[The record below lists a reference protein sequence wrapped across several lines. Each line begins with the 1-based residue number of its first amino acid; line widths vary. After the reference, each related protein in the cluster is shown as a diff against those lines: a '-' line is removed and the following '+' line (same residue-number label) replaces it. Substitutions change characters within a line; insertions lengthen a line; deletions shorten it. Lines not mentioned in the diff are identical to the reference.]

1 MRAYFLLI
9 LGVASVAVGEP
20 TDFLN
25 SPTNIFAPAF
35 LISIGVMN
43 LASRYAVVI
52 YWAGLLL
59 GLAVL
64 YAGWEF
70 SLRLSRGAARRL
82 LLDSIPYLPLLF
94 GLRMT
99 FQ

>member
-1 MRAYFLLI
+1 LTFFLI
-9 LGVASVAVGEP
+9 LGVASVAVRRTYG
-20 TDFLN
+20 L
-25 SPTNIFAPAF
+25 SQQPTNIFAPAP
-35 LISIGVMN
+35 LIPIGIMN

-59 GLAVL
+59 GLAFL

-70 SLRLSRGAARRL
+70 SVRLSRGAAHRL
-82 LLDSIPYLPLLF
+82 LLASIPYLPLLF
-94 GLRMT
+94 GLRIT